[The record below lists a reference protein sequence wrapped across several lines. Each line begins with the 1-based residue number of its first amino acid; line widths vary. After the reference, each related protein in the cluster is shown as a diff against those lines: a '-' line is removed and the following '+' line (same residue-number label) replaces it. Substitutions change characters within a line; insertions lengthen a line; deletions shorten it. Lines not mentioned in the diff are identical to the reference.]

1 MTDSTLGD
9 PFAKSNSMLPAGVTP
24 LQAIR
29 LILGAE
35 VDLAIKGCLLDYPDT
50 AAFIQRRRLA
60 VIDRATELVGCWDG
74 VDDVH
79 AIHLAALASLSVALA
94 EIEASL

>member
-1 MTDSTLGD
+1 MSDSTLPD
-9 PFAKSNSMLPAGVTP
+9 GVTP
-24 LQAIR
+24 LQALR

-60 VIDRATELVGCWDG
+60 VIDRATELVGRRWDG
-74 VDDVH
+74 VGDVH
-79 AIHLAALASLSVALA
+79 VLHLAALDSLSVALA